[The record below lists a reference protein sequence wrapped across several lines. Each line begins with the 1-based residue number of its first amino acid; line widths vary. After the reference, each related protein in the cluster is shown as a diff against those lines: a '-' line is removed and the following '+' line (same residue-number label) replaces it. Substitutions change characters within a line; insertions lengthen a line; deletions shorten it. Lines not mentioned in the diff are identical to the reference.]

1 MKAIYIDAFSGISG
15 NMFLGALIDL
25 GVPAKYL
32 QEELAK
38 LNLGK
43 YEFRVSKVVKKGIS
57 CQYVDIHLTHD
68 DHHHDEHAHHEHHHH
83 RNLQDIMTIIN
94 ASDLVLDVKSASAK
108 VFTKLA
114 EAEAK
119 VHGTTIDKVHFHEVG
134 AIDTIIDIVGTI
146 LALRYLGVELIISS
160 PLQTGRGF
168 VECQHGTMP
177 VPAPATAELLIG
189 IPNYKG
195 AIEKELLTP
204 TGAALIKVLATE
216 FGDLP
221 ENFNHEKIG
230 YGAGTWDLEIPNA
243 VRILLGTIDHNAEEK
258 VYQMET
264 NIDDMNPQLYSY
276 VMDKLLDAGAL
287 DVWITPIFMKKSRPA
302 QTLAVLIPENLLN
315 IITEII
321 LTETTSLGVRY
332 QEVCRMKAERQ
343 NIMVDLPYGS
353 ARAKIAK
360 YNGKIINISAEY
372 EDCYRLA
379 ATKNMVLKRVI
390 NDVSIRAKEIADN
403 LN

>member
-1 MKAIYIDAFSGISG
+1 MRAIYIDAFSGLSG

-25 GVPAKYL
+25 GVPEKYL

-38 LNLGK
+38 LNIGT
-43 YEFRVSKVVKKGIS
+43 YEFLVSKVTKKGIT
-57 CQYVDIHLTHD
+57 CQYVDIRFD
-68 DHHHDEHAHHEHHHH
+68 EHHHDEHGHHEHHH
-83 RNLQDIMTIIN
+83 RNLQDIMLIIKN
-94 ASDLVLDVKSASAK
+94 SDLTTDVKEISGK

-119 VHGTTIDKVHFHEVG
+119 VHGTTIDEVHFHEVG

-146 LALRYLGVELIISS
+146 LALKYLKVECIISS
-160 PLQTGRGF
+160 SLQTGTGF
-168 VECQHGTMP
+168 VNCQHGTMP
-177 VPAPATAELLIG
+177 IPAPATAELLMG
-189 IPNYKG
+189 IPHYKG
-195 AIEKELLTP
+195 SIDKELLTP
-204 TGAALIKVLATE
+204 TGAALIKVLVTE

-221 ENFNHEKIG
+221 ENFYHEKIG
-230 YGAGTWDLEIPNA
+230 YGAGTWDLNIPNA
-243 VRILLGTIDHNAEEK
+243 VRMILGTVDKTAEEK
-258 VYQMET
+258 VYQVET

-302 QTLAVLIPENLLN
+302 QTLSVLIPENLLN
-315 IITEII
+315 IVTEII

-332 QEVCRMKAERQ
+332 KEVCRMKAERQ
-343 NIMVDLPYGS
+343 NIIVDLPYGS

-379 ATKNMVLKRVI
+379 ATKNMVLKMVI
-390 NDVSIRAKEIADN
+390 KDVQLRAKEIANN
-403 LN
+403 LI